1 MDHVSFGFAAAHPA
15 AKPNAPTEHFC
26 GKAPGFNLIPTN
38 EANSRSSRSSLQ
50 TMPTENKRIA
60 VIPGDGIGREVIGE
74 ALRVLERV
82 KITHAVALEMVHF
95 DWGADKFLK
104 EGISLPAGA
113 LEMLSN
119 EFDAI
124 LAGAFGDPRVPS
136 NQHAE
141 DILLGMRRGLDLYIN
156 LRPVRLLDSRLT
168 PLRDRRVEDI
178 DFVVFRENTEGAY
191 CGAGGFLKKGT
202 ADEIATQEELNT
214 RRGVERIIVAAF
226 EYARANGRKRVT
238 MADKSNVQR
247 FGGDLWQRVFKEVA
261 ADYSEIEAN
270 HQYVDAMAMFMV
282 LDPAQY
288 DVIVSNNLFGDI
300 LTDLGAAI
308 QGGLGLAASGNLHPG
323 RVSLFEPVHGSAPAL
338 AGKGIANPVGAIL
351 TSAMMLE
358 YLGHKEASAAIEKA
372 VGEAISQNETTRD
385 LGGTLSTEQAGNA
398 IRDRITKG

>member
-1 MDHVSFGFAAAHPA
+1 MTLS
-15 AKPNAPTEHFC
+15 KT
-26 GKAPGFNLIPTN
+26 K
-38 EANSRSSRSSLQ
+38 
-50 TMPTENKRIA
+50 IA
-60 VIPGDGIGREVIGE
+60 VIPGDGIGPEVVAE
-74 ALRVLERV
+74 AVRVLDRV
-82 KITHAVALEMVHF
+82 RETHGVELELTHF
-95 DWGADKFLK
+95 DWGAEKFLR
-104 EGISLPAGA
+104 EGVSLPPGA
-113 LEMLSN
+113 LEMLSS
-119 EFDAI
+119 EFNAI

-168 PLRDRRVEDI
+168 PLRNRKAEDI

-202 ADEIATQEELNT
+202 ADEIATQEEINT
-214 RRGVERIIVAAF
+214 RRGVERIITAAF
-226 EYARANGRKRVT
+226 EYARAEGRKRVT

-261 ADYSEIEAN
+261 ADYPELEAN

-308 QGGLGLAASGNLHPG
+308 QGGLGLAASGNIHPG
-323 RVSLFEPVHGSAPAL
+323 RVSLFEPVHGSAPAI
-338 AGKGIANPVGAIL
+338 AGRGIANPVGAIL

-358 YLGHKEASAAIEKA
+358 YLGHQKPSQAIEKA
-372 VGEAISQNETTRD
+372 VSEAILHDETTRD
-385 LGGTLSTEQAGNA
+385 LGGELSTEQVGTA
-398 IRDRITKG
+398 ICKRLVSG

>member
-1 MDHVSFGFAAAHPA
+1 MAAD
-15 AKPNAPTEHFC
+15 K
-26 GKAPGFNLIPTN
+26 
-38 EANSRSSRSSLQ
+38 
-50 TMPTENKRIA
+50 KRIA
-60 VIPGDGIGREVIGE
+60 VIPGDGIGPEVI
-74 ALRVLERV
+74 AQAIRVIECA
-82 KITHAVALEMVHF
+82 KKTHGVALELIHF
-95 DWGADKFLK
+95 DWGADKFLR

-113 LEMLSN
+113 LEMLSS
-119 EFDAI
+119 EFNAI

-156 LRPVRLLDSRLT
+156 LRPVRLLAPGLT
-168 PLRDRRVEDI
+168 PLRNASVEDI

-226 EYARANGRKRVT
+226 EYARTNGRKRVT

-308 QGGLGLAASGNLHPG
+308 QGGLGLAASGNIHPG
-323 RVSLFEPVHGSAPAL
+323 RVSLFEPVHGSAPAI
-338 AGKGIANPVGAIL
+338 AGQGIANPVGAIL

-358 YLGHKEASAAIEKA
+358 YLGNKQASDAIQKA
-372 VGEAISQNETTRD
+372 VSTAISHGETTRD
-385 LGGTLSTEQAGNA
+385 LGGNLSTEQVGTA
-398 IRDRITKG
+398 ICERLGSL